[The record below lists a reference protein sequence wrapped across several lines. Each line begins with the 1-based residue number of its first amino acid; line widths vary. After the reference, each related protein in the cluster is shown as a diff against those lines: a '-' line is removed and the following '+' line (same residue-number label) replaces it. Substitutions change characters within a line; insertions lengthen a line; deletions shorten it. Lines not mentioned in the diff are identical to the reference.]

1 MIQELLLAIFEENI
15 QFIACLLPF
24 FGQLG
29 LIWGSSFF
37 LLLAGALTTNP
48 ATLLF
53 LAIAI
58 TTTATAG
65 DLLGY
70 WIGKK
75 FYKTVFFQ
83 KILNKKK
90 NKKLYLMSKRK
101 FKKYGFLTIFFSR
114 FLIFGFGPP
123 LNYIAGIESYNRKK
137 FITAVVIGEA
147 IYALELLF
155 IGYFFKETF
164 YGVDNL
170 IMSLGVILFVLFILF
185 KIITKLKKRR

>member
-1 MIQELLLAIFEENI
+1 MIQEFLITIFKENI
-15 QFIACLLPF
+15 LLMAGFLPF
-24 FGQLG
+24 FRQLG

-37 LLLAGALTTNP
+37 LLLVGSLTKSP
-48 ATLLF
+48 ISLLF
-53 LAIAI
+53 LAIII
-58 TTTATAG
+58 TATATAG

-75 FYKTVFFQ
+75 FYKTEFFQ

-90 NKKLYLMSKRK
+90 NKKIYLKSKRK
-101 FKKYGFLTIFFSR
+101 FKKYGFMTILFSR

-137 FITAVVIGEA
+137 FICAVIIGEA
-147 IYALELLF
+147 IYALELLY

-164 YGVDNL
+164 YGLDTFIMNL
-170 IMSLGVILFVLFILF
+170 GLILLAIFILF
-185 KIITKLKKRR
+185 KVIGKLRKKK